1 MRTQA
6 ITAKPGPMPVRCG
19 LHHWLGAAR
28 CQAIVPAGL
37 RTGD

>member
-6 ITAKPGPMPVRCG
+6 ITAKPGRLPARCG
-19 LHHWLGAAR
+19 LHHWAGNWYLPV
-28 CQAIVPAGL
+28 VPAGL

>member
-6 ITAKPGPMPVRCG
+6 ITAIPGFVPARCG
-19 LHHWLGAAR
+19 LHHWLS
-28 CQAIVPAGL
+28 QASIPAGL